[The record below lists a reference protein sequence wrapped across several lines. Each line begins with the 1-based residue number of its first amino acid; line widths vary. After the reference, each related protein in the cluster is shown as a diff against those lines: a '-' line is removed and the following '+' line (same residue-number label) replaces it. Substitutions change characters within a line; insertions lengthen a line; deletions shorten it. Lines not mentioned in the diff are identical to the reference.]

1 MCMKMGNFSLSN
13 VAAVKEH
20 TSHYMFID
28 FNFFKLHSQE
38 VHTCVHIYTYAH
50 THTHTCMYT
59 CAHPHMHACT
69 HTHAC
74 KYAQILN
81 THTHTHTLTLFLS
94 LWNQAVKV
102 LKGYK
107 TEPRRNLRV
116 CWCLKIHTVNDKY
129 CFCKQS
135 QQNCAIPQ
143 SQFVS
148 LSNLWTST
156 KTTETS
162 TVHTKDSIHL
172 WPVQIK

>member
-1 MCMKMGNFSLSN
+1 MY
-13 VAAVKEH
+13 
-20 TSHYMFID
+20 TSTHM
-28 FNFFKLHSQE
+28 Q
-38 VHTCVHIYTYAH
+38 TH
-50 THTHTCMYT
+50 THTHTCTYT
-59 CAHPHMHACT
+59 CAHPHMHAGT

-81 THTHTHTLTLFLS
+81 THTHANTLS

-156 KTTETS
+156 KTTQTS
-162 TVHTKDSIHL
+162 TVHTKGSIQL
-172 WPVQIK
+172 ASSNKKINWKNSEQNRQEFC